1 MDLNLK
7 IVLVSGPMGKW
18 EVQWAGIV
26 DKPNSNDQ
34 TLPTKDKAQAV
45 KPIVKHK
52 RSNANAHQGP
62 LSVAQ
67 AHKMEPRWVWKPK
80 PSLHKTQ
87 DLAETSGTTKPSTR
101 EDQES
106 AVTTPKSHILT
117 DPVSQPEEGE
127 QNDQREMVTELLVPD
142 QCWGNTGEWFLELK
156 DGQRLRLSMELRS
169 PMIDPDAQVDD
180 ISPQM
185 LQWSNPFREGLRDF
199 SNGSKW
205 GLRV

>member
-1 MDLNLK
+1 MAKNKGSVIIPEGQEL
-7 IVLVSGPMGKW
+7 W
-18 EVQWAGIV
+18 EWRGLSQVV
-26 DKPNSNDQ
+26 DGLLEPNVTRNQANRTVGYGRPAEPILHHDQ
-34 TLPTKDKAQAV
+34 PE
-45 KPIVKHK
+45 
-52 RSNANAHQGP
+52 SP

-80 PSLHKTQ
+80 PSLHKTR

-117 DPVSQPEEGE
+117 NP
-127 QNDQREMVTELLVPD
+127 
-142 QCWGNTGEWFLELK
+142 

-185 LQWSNPFREGLRDF
+185 LQWVGALVALVGGKEGG
-199 SNGSKW
+199 NGW
-205 GLRV
+205 GRTQGAIVSGPIGCGWADGATYPIG